1 MEYNHEGEYHGEK
14 LVLGK
19 WKFELERKLGLLAA
33 FFWSAQ
39 NGQRRLD
46 ACSST
51 LDRQKNRIPT
61 AGLVVVIV

>member
-1 MEYNHEGEYHGEK
+1 MEYNHEGEDRGGK

-19 WKFELERKLGLLAA
+19 WNFELERKLGLLAA
-33 FFWSAQ
+33 FVWNSQ

-51 LDRQKNRIPT
+51 PDRQKNRIPA
-61 AGLVVVIV
+61 AGLVVIIV